1 MCGSMKY
8 TCTYPSSKGG
18 HRVFQAFKG
27 KYEVK
32 MEFAKGLGSF
42 NHQRNNV
49 MYLKQRIK
57 LIGTLYF
64 KSLGKL
70 YFLVLAKIG
79 DLGWNW
85 EREVKGD
92 NSVGVW
98 PSTVAGYDS
107 LRQYKWDIKTNF
119 SANCQSCLAHEP
131 SCWSKQHLMFEL
143 RLVLQLKSES
153 LINK

>member
-32 MEFAKGLGSF
+32 MEFAKGLGSL

-79 DLGWNW
+79 DLG
-85 EREVKGD
+85 
-92 NSVGVW
+92 
-98 PSTVAGYDS
+98 
-107 LRQYKWDIKTNF
+107 
-119 SANCQSCLAHEP
+119 
-131 SCWSKQHLMFEL
+131 
-143 RLVLQLKSES
+143 
-153 LINK
+153 